1 MTRLKTHTFLL
12 VSYSGSATS
21 QFCNCGQVTPPLWEF
36 VSLWMRELGVLCGYW
51 GKLLGLSF
59 YDIQSRVIQKTR
71 KPSIRQTWIPMLA
84 PHLYLS
90 DLNSQFTPLS
100 VTQQLHPYLPK
111 VLFCFFFFS
120 LFENSL
126 LSILSF
132 HTRQHP
138 GYLCT
143 FSSLKLKPITS
154 LPLSFFP
161 FFLLLCI
168 HLGHEESHNIK

>member
-36 VSLWMRELGVLCGYW
+36 VSLWMRELGVLCRYW
-51 GKLLGLSF
+51 RKLLGLSF

-90 DLNSQFTPLS
+90 DLNSQFILLS

-111 VLFCFFFFS
+111 VFFFFFFLS
-120 LFENSL
+120 EHSL
-126 LSILSF
+126 LSILSSYSPTSRIF
-132 HTRQHP
+132 V
-138 GYLCT
+138 YLQFSKT
-143 FSSLKLKPITS
+143 QVHYFSSS
-154 LPLSFFP
+154 LLSSFPPLMYSSG
-161 FFLLLCI
+161 L
-168 HLGHEESHNIK
+168 